1 MTGPVQTPPDLYHVL
16 DQLCP
21 MHAVLDATG
30 HILHVGPTLQ
40 KLRPGTPL
48 PGQRFLEVFE
58 LHRPRSVTTMAQLL
72 AIGGVKLHLAFRT
85 TPRTALKG
93 CVTKGPV
100 PEQVIV
106 TLGFGMSIHEA
117 VATHALTSADF
128 AVTDLAV
135 EMLYLVEAKSAAMEA
150 SRTLNLRLQSA
161 MMAAKEQSLT
171 DTLTGLKNRRAM
183 DNALWRLIE
192 NRDRFAL
199 MHLDLDFFKAVN
211 DTRGHAAG
219 DHVLQHVSAQML
231 QEVRQTDI
239 VARVGGDE
247 FVLLFPGL
255 TDHATLDDLA
265 RRIIARL
272 EQPVI
277 FEGKSCHVSAS
288 IGTVLS
294 SDYANPTPDRVLAD
308 ADVALYASKHAG
320 RACHR
325 FYTPDLRS

>member
-1 MTGPVQTPPDLYHVL
+1 MMNQNQSRPDLVPVL

-30 HILHVGPTLQ
+30 HILHAGPTLQ
-40 KLRPGTPL
+40 KLRPDTPL
-48 PGQRFLEVFE
+48 PGRRFLEVFE
-58 LHRPRSVTTMAQLL
+58 LHRPRSVTTMAGLL
-72 AIGGVKLHLAFRT
+72 AVSGVKLHLAFRA
-85 TPRTALKG
+85 TPRTTLKG
-93 CVTKGPV
+93 CVIKGPE
-100 PEQVIV
+100 PEQLIV
-106 TLGFGMSIHEA
+106 TLGFGMSIHDA
-117 VATHALTSADF
+117 VATYALTSADF
-128 AVTDLAV
+128 SVTDLAV
-135 EMLYLVEAKSAAMEA
+135 EMLYLIEAKSAAMEA

-161 MMAAKEQSLT
+161 MIAAKEQSLT

-183 DNALWRLIE
+183 DNALGRMIE
-192 NRDRFAL
+192 NCEQFAL

-231 QEVRQTDI
+231 EEVRQTDI

-255 TDHATLDDLA
+255 TDHATLDHLA
-265 RRIIARL
+265 QRIIARL
-272 EQPVI
+272 EKPVL
-277 FEGKSCHVSAS
+277 FEGKTCRVSAS

-294 SDYANPTPDRVLAD
+294 SDYARPTPDRILAD

-325 FYTPDLRS
+325 FYTPDLRN